1 MSGVCE
7 PGRPMPRV
15 TFLHPQGKSGEVPA
29 NLTLLEASRVLGFA
43 LNHDCGGNASCTT
56 CRVEVQAGGEHLSE
70 IDFDE
75 QDLLDREALS
85 EPWHRLGCQARVL
98 GDVVVRVPER
108 KWERPTTAENPAARQ
123 GAGKDGSQECRV
135 S

>member
-1 MSGVCE
+1 
-7 PGRPMPRV
+7 MPRV
-15 TFLHPQGKSGEVPA
+15 TFLHPQGKSGDVEP
-29 NLTLLEASRVLGFA
+29 NMTLLEAAQTLGFP

-56 CRVEVQAGGEHLSE
+56 CRVEVQEGGENLSE

-98 GDVVVRVPER
+98 GDVVVRVPES
-108 KWERPTTAENPAARQ
+108 KWESPSSQQRDARSS
-123 GAGKDGSQECRV
+123 DHEC
-135 S
+135 SLP

>member
-1 MSGVCE
+1 
-7 PGRPMPRV
+7 MPKV
-15 TFLHPQGKSGEVPA
+15 TFIHPEGRSGEVA
-29 NLTLLEASRVLGFA
+29 ADLTLLEAAEALGFP

-56 CRVEVQAGGEHLSE
+56 CRVEVQTGAEHLSE

-85 EPWHRLGCQARVL
+85 EPWHRLGCQARIQ
-98 GDVVVRVPER
+98 GDVVVRVPEK
-108 KWERPTTAENPAARQ
+108 KWEAPSAAGQTAGQ
-123 GAGKDGSQECRV
+123 SGQE

>member
-1 MSGVCE
+1 MTLLGNAV
-7 PGRPMPRV
+7 MPKV
-15 TFLHPQGKSGEVPA
+15 TFLHPDGKSGEVER
-29 NLTLLEASRVLGFA
+29 NLSLLEAATALGFS

-56 CRVEVQAGGEHLSE
+56 CRVEVQSGGEHLSE

-98 GDVVVRVPER
+98 GDVVVRVPEK
-108 KWERPTTAENPAARQ
+108 KWEPPGAAPR
-123 GAGKDGSQECRV
+123 SQAAV
-135 S
+135 SG

>member
-1 MSGVCE
+1 
-7 PGRPMPRV
+7 MPRV
-15 TFLHPQGKSGEVPA
+15 TFLHPEGKSGEVET
-29 NLTLLEASRVLGFA
+29 NLSLLDAAKALGFP

-98 GDVVVRVPER
+98 GDVVVRVPEK
-108 KWERPTTAENPAARQ
+108 KWEPPGAAPPEQNVRQRATAQR
-123 GAGKDGSQECRV
+123 R
-135 S
+135 